1 MNLLFKNFLLNNSVF
16 IYIVLGLL
24 AVGIPVWTIQQR
36 NVDILDGKIQ
46 EINLELKSARL
57 NELERLKLKKDI
69 LVIEKDKTIILN
81 GIGATLAQAFGAV
94 VLGATAYVGY
104 QNFKVGADNL
114 KINEESLK
122 VSKEQQATERFSNE
136 ESLRVS
142 EEKQVTERFSKAIEH
157 LGSDG
162 EEKIH
167 IRLGGIYALAQIA
180 KDSPQN
186 YHWTIVEIL
195 SAFIREKQSRD
206 LLAKTDD
213 ELSSLDSH
221 DPIFKVPVD
230 IRTALTVLG
239 DRNIKEDP
247 EGKIIDL
254 KRVILT
260 KVDIQKSKFPK
271 ADFSG
276 AYLQNANLN
285 GANFS
290 GAILRGANLLG
301 SSIIDDADLTK
312 SCLAGARLTGAFL
325 HNSKFNEADFRY
337 ANLEIS
343 DLRGA
348 DLSGSNLIEAN
359 LSGANLSNANLSKTH
374 LVGANLHSTNLSGT
388 DLRGASL
395 CGSITN
401 TIKMPGLEFSN
412 ESYIEAKNLTR
423 EQIDSARIDENTE
436 LPDDLKPS
444 IKS

>member
-1 MNLLFKNFLLNNSVF
+1 MNLTLKNFLRDNSV
-16 IYIVLGLL
+16 LL
-24 AVGIPVWTIQQR
+24 SCTGFALLVVGIPVWSIQQR
-36 NVDILDGKIQ
+36 NVDILEGKIQ
-46 EINLELKSARL
+46 EISAELKSARL
-57 NELERLKLKKDI
+57 DELERLKLKKDI

-81 GIGATLAQAFGAV
+81 GIGATLAQALGAV

-104 QNFKVGADNL
+104 QNFKVGANNL
-114 KINEESLK
+114 KINEK
-122 VSKEQQATERFSNE
+122 N
-136 ESLRVS
+136 LRVS

-213 ELSSLDSH
+213 ELSSLNSH

-325 HNSKFNEADFRY
+325 NNSKFNEADFRY

-343 DLRGA
+343 DLREA

-359 LSGANLSNANLSKTH
+359 LSGANLSNANLHKTH

-395 CGSITN
+395 CGFITN
-401 TIKMPGLEFSN
+401 TIRMPGLEEFSN
-412 ESYIEAKNLTR
+412 ESYIAAKNLTC
-423 EQIDSARIDENTE
+423 EQIDSAHTDENTK
-436 LPDDLKPS
+436 LPDYLKPPIES
-444 IKS
+444 